1 MKKLDKKQLP
11 QFAALCVLTAGVFGY
26 FVLRLITPSPAAAST
41 RPHSPAV
48 TQTAPAV
55 QADPK
60 PASVSG
66 AVTPVTDSTPAAADS
81 ATADSAAPAPT
92 QGMRDPFVVGYVGPK
107 TPPPSAPA
115 ASPAPVL
122 PAPSKLSLP
131 KIGPRMTSLPP
142 ASFSVPYAPPLPAAS
157 FPTRPGVTETAPPPA
172 AAPSPPA
179 WTVTGVLQSDGGQ
192 VAILR
197 SGDSRRIVRLG
208 DFVDNVY
215 RVVDVTRASVVLR
228 HGATFYLLMLGGA
241 KAVPVKPVP
250 GTPIPAIAWPKD
262 SAIAPPRPARLA
274 LAQTGRALRKL
285 SGRFLASAFTG
296 PFPLAFGHSRD
307 AQTADGA
314 MRLLVDEQ
322 ASAPASSDAP
332 TVAER

>member
-1 MKKLDKKQLP
+1 MRHGRPMSALPLVTAYYNRRSVAQGKLTMTMKKLDKKQLP

-131 KIGPRMTSLPP
+131 KIGPRMTSLP
-142 ASFSVPYAPPLPAAS
+142 
-157 FPTRPGVTETAPPPA
+157 
-172 AAPSPPA
+172 
-179 WTVTGVLQSDGGQ
+179 
-192 VAILR
+192 
-197 SGDSRRIVRLG
+197 
-208 DFVDNVY
+208 
-215 RVVDVTRASVVLR
+215 
-228 HGATFYLLMLGGA
+228 ATFLL
-241 KAVPVKPVP
+241 
-250 GTPIPAIAWPKD
+250 TTD
-262 SAIAPPRPARLA
+262 
-274 LAQTGRALRKL
+274 
-285 SGRFLASAFTG
+285 
-296 PFPLAFGHSRD
+296 
-307 AQTADGA
+307 
-314 MRLLVDEQ
+314 
-322 ASAPASSDAP
+322 
-332 TVAER
+332 